1 MISSLFQYQG
11 NKQTLWNLKKK
22 ERQLYDSLLNEL
34 LCGRRD
40 ESSMYRTSHQMEM
53 LEPEMEEV
61 ILYDTSG
68 PSLYG
73 QSNSSQGFEYHQSR
87 ETSFIQHYSG

>member
-1 MISSLFQYQG
+1 
-11 NKQTLWNLKKK
+11 
-22 ERQLYDSLLNEL
+22 
-34 LCGRRD
+34 
-40 ESSMYRTSHQMEM
+40 MYRTSHQMEM